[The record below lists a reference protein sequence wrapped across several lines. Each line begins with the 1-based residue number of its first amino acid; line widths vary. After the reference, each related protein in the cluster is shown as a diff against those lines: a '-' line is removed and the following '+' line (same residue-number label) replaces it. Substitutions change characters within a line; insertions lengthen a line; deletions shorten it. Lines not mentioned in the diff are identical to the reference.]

1 MGLFVAVAQLLK
13 ESGVILVALAAA
25 GVFLL
30 PSQRA
35 RAFAALLALVLTPV
49 LLVGE
54 IWDTEQFRPVR
65 EEPTTALGAATAGVV
80 VLVVLAAAFT
90 RRPGLMPVL
99 AVGALPFRV
108 PVATGGQSANL
119 LVPLYVVVA
128 AGVLA
133 YVWRRLRHPGEAAAE
148 ARRPTAVEIALL
160 SALVLYAVQCTYST
174 DFQNGLENV
183 VFFYVPFALLLK
195 LFVTVRWSGRTI
207 LACAAVALGLALVF
221 VGIGFWEY
229 SSRTLLW
236 NPKVIESNQ
245 YEDYFR
251 VNSLFFDPSIYGRYL
266 AMVMVGLA
274 ASLLWSRGRAD
285 ALAATAA
292 LALLWAG
299 LLLTFSQSSF
309 VALLVGLAVLAALR
323 WPPRLVAAL
332 VAAAALAF
340 GMFLL
345 VAPGTIKLDPGSTRS
360 LDQATSGR
368 FELLRGGGE
377 MFLARPLFGFGS
389 GSFEKTFREREEVSS
404 QRAAAASH
412 TIPVTVAAEQ
422 GLVGLAVYLAL
433 LYTAAHLLFSN
444 LRVLRRRNRW
454 PPPAGLLARAF
465 AAAAFS
471 GLAAHTLLYA
481 AFLEDPIA
489 WTLLGMAIA
498 LNASSS
504 DSSASSSGP
513 RASARPPASSEAP
526 GASSS
531 PSAARTRT
539 GSHSP

>member
-1 MGLFVAVAQLLK
+1 MVLPLAVAQWLK
-13 ESGVILVALAAA
+13 EGGVIAAALAAA
-25 GVFLL
+25 GAFVL

-35 RAFAALLALVLTPV
+35 RAFAALLALALTPV

-65 EEPTTALGAATAGVV
+65 DQPATVIAAAAAGLV
-80 VLVVLAAAFT
+80 VLVALAAVFT
-90 RRPGLMPVL
+90 RWPGLMPVL
-99 AVGALPFRV
+99 AVGALPFRI

-119 LVPLYVVVA
+119 LVPLYVVVS

-133 YVWRRLRHPGEAAAE
+133 YVWRRLRHPEQAAAE
-148 ARRPTAVEIALL
+148 ARRPTSVELALL
-160 SALVLYAVQCTYST
+160 AAVVLYAAQCTYSG
-174 DFQNGLENV
+174 DFQKGLENV
-183 VFFYVPFALLLK
+183 VFFYVPFLLLLK
-195 LFVTVRWSGRTI
+195 LLVIAPWSRRTI
-207 LACAAVALGLALVF
+207 LACGAVALTLALVF

-266 AMVMVGLA
+266 AMVMIGLA
-274 ASLLWSRGRAD
+274 TWLLWSSRRLHAVG
-285 ALAATAA
+285 AT
-292 LALLWAG
+292 LALGGLWAG

-309 VALLVGLAVLAALR
+309 TALLVGLAVLAALR
-323 WPPRLVAAL
+323 WPPRLIVAIVATAAVAGAL
-332 VAAAALAF
+332 
-340 GMFLL
+340 FLL
-345 VAPGTIKLDPGSTRS
+345 IAPGTVKLEPGSTRS

-368 FELLRGGGE
+368 FDLLRGGGD
-377 MFLARPLFGFGS
+377 MFAHRPLFGFGS
-389 GSFEKTFREREEVSS
+389 GAFEKTFREREEVSS

-412 TIPVTVAAEQ
+412 TIPVTDAAEQ
-422 GLVGLAVYLAL
+422 GLIGLIAYLAVL
-433 LYTAAHLLFSN
+433 LTAARVLFSGHR
-444 LRVLRRRNRW
+444 LLRRRWRG
-454 PPPAGLLARAF
+454 PPPVEALARAF
-465 AAAAFS
+465 SAAAFTA
-471 GLAAHTLLYA
+471 LVAHTLLYA

-498 LNASSS
+498 L
-504 DSSASSSGP
+504 SASSSAWSASSSEP
-513 RASARPPASSEAP
+513 RASSQPSASA
-526 GASSS
+526 GDADASAS

>member
-1 MGLFVAVAQLLK
+1 MVLAA
-13 ESGVILVALAAA
+13 LVAA
-25 GVFLL
+25 GAFVL

-35 RAFAALLALVLTPV
+35 RAFSALLALVLTPV

-54 IWDTEQFRPVR
+54 IWDTDQFRPVR
-65 EEPTTALGAATAGVV
+65 DEPTTALAAGGAGL
-80 VLVVLAAAFT
+80 VLLVGLAAVFT
-90 RRPGLMPVL
+90 RRPGLIPVF
-99 AVGALPFRV
+99 AVAALPFRI

-133 YVWRRLRHPGEAAAE
+133 YVWRRLRHPQEAAAE
-148 ARRPTAVEIALL
+148 ARHPTAVEIALL
-160 SALVLYAVQCTYST
+160 AAVVLYAVQCIYSP
-174 DFQNGLENV
+174 DFKNGLENV
-183 VFFYVPFALLLK
+183 VFFYVPFVLLLK
-195 LFVTVRWSGRTI
+195 LLVTVPWSRRTI
-207 LACAAVALGLALVF
+207 LACGAVALGLALVF

-266 AMVMVGLA
+266 AMVMIGLA
-274 ASLLWSRGRAD
+274 TALLWSRRRID
-285 ALAATAA
+285 ALAVTAA

-323 WPPRLVAAL
+323 WPPKLVGTL
-332 VAAAALAF
+332 VLAAALAF
-340 GMFLL
+340 GVFLL

-368 FELLRGGGE
+368 FDLLSGGAD
-377 MFLARPLFGFGS
+377 MFLAKPILGFGS

-433 LYTAAHLLFSN
+433 LYAALRLLFFD
-444 LRVLRRRNRW
+444 LRLLRRRNRW
-454 PPPAGLLARAF
+454 PPPVELLARAF
-465 AAAAFS
+465 AAAAFT
-471 GLAAHTLLYA
+471 GLVAHTLLYA
-481 AFLEDPIA
+481 AFLEDPIV
-489 WTLLGMAIA
+489 WTLLGMAVA
-498 LNASSS
+498 LSASSS
-504 DSSASSSGP
+504 ASASSSGP
-513 RASARPPASSEAP
+513 RASAQPSASSE
-526 GASSS
+526 GRDASSS